1 MDTFF
6 ERHAIPLHL
15 HKIMDPRLIVLALG
29 MFAMGTDNFVVA
41 GILPSVASSL
51 GTSVSLAGQMV
62 AVYALSFAVLAPVM
76 AAVGGGWPRKPM
88 LVVALG
94 IFVVGNAITAMATDL
109 NTVLLSRAL
118 AGLGAAMFSPT
129 ALGVASAIAP
139 PGRRGYALSIVTAGL
154 AGATALGS
162 PLGTFIG
169 GLGGWR
175 MTLWFVAALGL
186 VAMLAVWWLLN
197 AVRPPERIS
206 LRERFAPIGDARV
219 ALALLTNVFA
229 NGGLL
234 MVYTYAGLVLDRA
247 TGGSER
253 TLAAVLLVWGVS
265 ATVGNLFAGRLV
277 DRFGSRS
284 VMNASLAIAIAVF
297 CALPWASASMAGTV
311 VSLVL
316 WGFCGWAVIVP
327 QQHRLVKIA
336 PKVAPLLLALNN
348 TATYGG
354 LACSS
359 MLGGLVLLFIDRH
372 YLSLIG
378 AAMILAAL
386 VLAEATHAVI
396 ARREDKAQGRFP
408 ELQA

>member
-1 MDTFF
+1 
-6 ERHAIPLHL
+6 
-15 HKIMDPRLIVLALG
+15 

-62 AVYALSFAVLAPVM
+62 AVYALSFAILAPVT

-88 LVVALG
+88 LVVAL
-94 IFVVGNAITAMATDL
+94 
-109 NTVLLSRAL
+109 
-118 AGLGAAMFSPT
+118 
-129 ALGVASAIAP
+129 
-139 PGRRGYALSIVTAGL
+139 
-154 AGATALGS
+154 
-162 PLGTFIG
+162 
-169 GLGGWR
+169 
-175 MTLWFVAALGL
+175 
-186 VAMLAVWWLLN
+186 
-197 AVRPPERIS
+197 
-206 LRERFAPIGDARV
+206 
-219 ALALLTNVFA
+219 NVSA

-253 TLAAVLLVWGVS
+253 TLATVLLVWGVS

-386 VLAEATHAVI
+386 VLAEATHAII
-396 ARREDKAQGRFP
+396 ARRGARAHGSLS